1 MVDMDAVKTAAEAVQ
16 IHLVD
21 AMVETKKSAQLAAFA
36 TIATTDEEL
45 KESAVAAYDAYQS
58 LGRVGEKLDALMH
71 EINGG
76 F

>member
-1 MVDMDAVKTAAEAVQ
+1 MVDIDAVKTAAELVQ
-16 IHLVD
+16 VHLVD
-21 AMVETKKSAQLAAFA
+21 AMVESKKAATLAAFG

-58 LGRVGEKLDALMH
+58 LNRVAEKLDALMH